1 MAGSVRQEARR
12 AAQDKQAQMR
22 RDRETRER
30 RVAALGVG
38 VAVALGERESQER
51 RAGAALREMT
61 VELGLSLRDAVSWTG
76 TDLGLGEARRLLRLA
91 ADRSPQAPA
100 TAPVSAGTGQPATT
114 TTTATTT

>member
-30 RVAALGVG
+30 RLAALGVA

-51 RAGAALREMT
+51 RAGTALREMT

-100 TAPVSAGTGQPATT
+100 TAPVPADTGQPAP
-114 TTTATTT
+114 ATTTM